1 MKEERFLHQGKQM
14 LELCHLL
21 GVAIDVYF
29 TWNGYI
35 ILVKQRLVYLK

>member
-1 MKEERFLHQGKQM
+1 MKEERFPHQGKQM
-14 LELCHLL
+14 LELCYLL

-35 ILVKQRLVYLK
+35 ILVKQRFVYLK